1 MFISF
6 IVLISIFHFIKSSN
20 DYKCKKTDIN
30 REIEIG
36 DEVTL
41 CLHSIKN
48 KIKIAYKLKVDDYS
62 IFTIQGGYNTFVKTG
77 NQEGTRILDQ
87 KEKYNFRN
95 MISEP
100 NNNNKINLLENN
112 TNNNGTE
119 FPLTNINTTIDFT
132 NQVTDNP
139 SDSSDSSDSNG
150 DEIDSSFRSLFIAEI
165 GDKITQYPSVI
176 IILIYN

>member
-62 IFTIQGGYNTFVKTG
+62 IFTIQGGYNTFVKNG
-77 NQEGTRILDQ
+77 NQEGTRILNQ

-100 NNNNKINLLENN
+100 NNNKINFLENN
-112 TNNNGTE
+112 ANNNTDTE
-119 FPLTNINTTIDFT
+119 SPSTNINTTIDST
-132 NQVTDNP
+132 NQESDNP
-139 SDSSDSSDSNG
+139 SNNNTE
-150 DEIDSSFRSLFIAEI
+150 EIDPSFRSLFIAEI

>member
-20 DYKCKKTDIN
+20 DYKCKTSDIN

-48 KIKIAYKLKVDDYS
+48 KIKIAYKLKVDEYS
-62 IFTIQGGYNTFVKTG
+62 IFTIQGGYNTFVKNG
-77 NQEGTRILDQ
+77 NQEGTRILNQ
-87 KEKYNFRN
+87 KEQYNFRN

-100 NNNNKINLLENN
+100 NNNKINFLENN
-112 TNNNGTE
+112 ANNNTDTE
-119 FPLTNINTTIDFT
+119 SPSTNINTTIDST
-132 NQVTDNP
+132 NQESDNP
-139 SDSSDSSDSNG
+139 SNNNTE
-150 DEIDSSFRSLFIAEI
+150 EIDPSFRSLFIAEI